1 MRARLGLRAIAG
13 VYLAIV
19 LVGPLA
25 LVFWSAFRHGVGP
38 VWDAISS
45 PDAVAA
51 LKLTLIT
58 AAIAVPA
65 NTIFGAA
72 GGALLWRGVDSPA
85 DGPSARSSTFRWR
98 CRRSSSVW
106 RSCSC
111 GAAAGGLVRGRSI
124 TA

>member
-65 NTIFGAA
+65 NTIFGLLAA
-72 GGALLWRGVDSPA
+72 LAWWIGTTVRRRRREQALDLA
-85 DGPSARSSTFRWR
+85 
-98 CRRSSSVW
+98 
-106 RSCSC
+106 
-111 GAAAGGLVRGRSI
+111 
-124 TA
+124 